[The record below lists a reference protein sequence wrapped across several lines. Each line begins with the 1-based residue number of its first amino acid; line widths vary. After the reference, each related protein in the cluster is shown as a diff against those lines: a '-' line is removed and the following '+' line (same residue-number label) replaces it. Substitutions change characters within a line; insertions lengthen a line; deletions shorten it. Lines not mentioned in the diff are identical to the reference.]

1 MSTYT
6 DIRNKIKENI
16 TVDYKNRAT
25 PQEVHLLNPDN
36 IYWGTFK
43 GSIQADSISV
53 TGCNLSANILVDS
66 VLSDGT
72 YILDEHG
79 NKIDL
84 MTLGYEVG
92 AMSADVIG
100 CVNEV

>member
-43 GSIQADSISV
+43 GSI
-53 TGCNLSANILVDS
+53 
-66 VLSDGT
+66 
-72 YILDEHG
+72 
-79 NKIDL
+79 
-84 MTLGYEVG
+84 
-92 AMSADVIG
+92 
-100 CVNEV
+100 

>member
-84 MTLGYEVG
+84 MT
-92 AMSADVIG
+92 
-100 CVNEV
+100 